1 MRRNPSVV
9 NNLLPSPNALVS
21 PEEHAVREEVRARR
35 HGRLAHES
43 TLLARFLLFRDQV
56 AASFSERQTGS

>member
-9 NNLLPSPNALVS
+9 NNLLPSPTALVS

-43 TLLARFLLFRDQV
+43 TLLARFLLFRD
-56 AASFSERQTGS
+56 

>member
-1 MRRNPSVV
+1 MRWNPSVV
-9 NNLLPSPNALVS
+9 NNLLPSLTSLVS

-43 TLLARFLLFRDQV
+43 TLLARFLPLRDQV
-56 AASFSERQTGS
+56 SGSFSERQTGS